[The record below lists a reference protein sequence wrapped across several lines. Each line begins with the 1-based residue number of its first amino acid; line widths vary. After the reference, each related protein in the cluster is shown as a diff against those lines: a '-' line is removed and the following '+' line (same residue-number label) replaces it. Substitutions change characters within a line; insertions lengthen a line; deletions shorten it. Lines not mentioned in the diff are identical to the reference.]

1 MIRQKMEKIDTDKKI
16 KIQPPMID
24 SQKEETRKRG
34 LSLSPSSL
42 FKTIMLNYTFSRFSI
57 NPVIFLI
64 LTVSLTLSLTYICS
78 LFIVWEEGNLLF
90 PSVWLAGFTILVFD
104 LVLHVLC
111 AILYPI
117 TKSYIL
123 KEIDLVSIPSCAI
136 VYPVRNES
144 IGLYERMEYTLEN
157 NNLPNV
163 TFCFLSDSSPEYF
176 VYESDVVN
184 RLRKRF
190 GNDKVYYFHRRFPYD
205 AKPGNIKG
213 WLMHHF
219 QEYEYFFVC
228 DADSLLPKG
237 ALLKLLRKAEHPEN
251 AHVGIFQTH
260 IEVAH
265 AKTLFSKHQS
275 YGVHIS
281 QRLYTDVK
289 QRIFGTALSFGHG
302 NLIRTGAFLLI
313 DVPVGVLSHDIWDMA
328 LLNQKGYT
336 TIFCPDVISYE
347 EVPSNYLEMRRRDR
361 RWIKGNF
368 QSAPLL
374 FKSGLSLGARFYL
387 FYGLFMYSCQ
397 PIFLSWIIFSV
408 LGNSSVFGRFLF
420 LKPIMGSG
428 MNPLFIEIHYFTI
441 LIIGLVFL
449 HKFLF
454 CKTRKDIVTVLKE
467 ITFSTI
473 ICLNNIVY
481 HSIDIAL
488 ITFKKISW
496 VPMKKDPY
504 GRLTLK
510 KTIKHMW
517 PSTFIGIWLAFFIFN
532 YCPSVTILVFP
543 ILISFILS
551 IPVVYFTSLPIS
563 R

>member
-1 MIRQKMEKIDTDKKI
+1 MTADNRIKILPPRDKDFKRYKKGKKI
-16 KIQPPMID
+16 SMLP
-24 SQKEETRKRG
+24 SA
-34 LSLSPSSL
+34 SPSAL
-42 FKTIMLNYTFSRFSI
+42 FKTVMSRYSFKRFSI
-57 NPVIFLI
+57 NPVIFLV
-64 LTVSLTLSLTYICS
+64 LTVLLTFSLTYTCS
-78 LFIVWEEGNLLF
+78 LFIVWEEGNLLY
-90 PSVWLAGFTILVFD
+90 PSIWISGFTVLVFD

-123 KEIDLVSIPSCAI
+123 KETDLESIPACAI

-144 IGLYERMEYTLEN
+144 VGLYERILYTLEN

-163 TFCFLSDSSPEYF
+163 TLCFLSDSSPEYF
-176 VYESDVVN
+176 EYESSTVS
-184 RLRKRF
+184 RLRKKF
-190 GNDKVYYFHRRFPYD
+190 GEKRIYYWHRPIPYD

-213 WLMHHF
+213 WFKHHH
-219 QEYEYFFVC
+219 QEYKYFFVC
-228 DADSLLPKG
+228 DADSMLPRG

-251 AHVGIFQTH
+251 SDVGIFQTH

-265 AKTLFSKHQS
+265 AKTLFSKHQAL
-275 YGVHIS
+275 GVHIS

-302 NLIRTGAFLLI
+302 NLIRTSAFLLI
-313 DVPVGVLSHDIWDMA
+313 NVPPGVLSHDIWDMT
-328 LLNQKGYT
+328 LLNQKGYK

-374 FKSGLSLGARFYL
+374 FKRGLSLGTRFYL
-387 FYGLFMYSCQ
+387 FYGVFMYTSQ

-408 LGNSSVFGRFLF
+408 FGNSTVFGQFLF
-420 LKPIMGSG
+420 FKPIMGSG
-428 MNPLFIEIHYFTI
+428 MNPLFIEVYYFTI
-441 LIIGLVFL
+441 FIIGLVFL

-454 CKTRKDIVTVLKE
+454 CKTPKDIMYVIKE
-467 ITFSTI
+467 IMLSTI
-473 ICLNNIVY
+473 ISLNNIVY
-481 HSIDIAL
+481 HTIDIIFIA
-488 ITFKKISW
+488 FKKIRW

-504 GRLTLK
+504 GTLTLN
-510 KTIKHMW
+510 KTVRHMW
-517 PSTFIGIWLAFFIFN
+517 PGTFIGIWLTYFVFN
-532 YCPSVTILVFP
+532 YCPSVTILIFP
-543 ILISFILS
+543 ILISFVSS
-551 IPVVYFTSLPIS
+551 IPIIYITSFPFS